1 MSIDLFS
8 VESQVNSYSIILTST
23 RLRQLNQQV
32 GRETS
37 GAGTVLWRGGGV
49 GWGGGG

>member
-8 VESQVNSYSIILTST
+8 VESQVNSYSIILLST

-32 GRETS
+32 GRETC
-37 GAGTVLWRGGGV
+37 GAGMVLVYVRR
-49 GWGGGG
+49 